1 MLWKTAGE
9 TLPIKIYCANN
20 DEKLMP
26 AYETSGS
33 SGMDLKSNEDVTI
46 QPGCWAAVGTG
57 VYVSLYPGLE
67 LQVRPRSGLALKKG
81 ITFMNCVGT
90 IDADYR
96 GEIKLIIHNHGDAPF
111 EIKKYDRI
119 GQMVLGVVPRL
130 VLEPVSSVDELTPT
144 ERGSGGFG
152 STGV

>member
-1 MLWKTAGE
+1 MLWASTGK
-9 TLPIKIYCANN
+9 TLPIKIFCANN

-26 AYETSGS
+26 SYETSGS
-33 SGMDLKSNEDVTI
+33 SGMDLKANEDVTI
-46 QPGCWAAVGTG
+46 ESGSWAAVGTG

-96 GEIKLIIHNHGDAPF
+96 GEIKLIIHNHGKEPF

-119 GQMVLGVVPRL
+119 GQMVLGLVPRL
-130 VLEPVSSVDELTPT
+130 ILNPVTSIDDLTPT
-144 ERGSGGFG
+144 ERGAGGFG